1 MKCKCK
7 LTSTTPWV
15 QIYFQ
20 IKESLE
26 FVEGI
31 YYDYDVIE
39 EHGLVYYVV
48 NISSSAVSMS
58 KDKFYT
64 RFDDITK
71 IREDKIYY
79 SKLIKEYSKPK

>member
-1 MKCKCK
+1 MKCKCI
-7 LTSTTPWV
+7 LTSTTP
-15 QIYFQ
+15 YLAPNRG
-20 IKESLE
+20 KSDKYLE

-39 EHGLVYYVV
+39 EQGLVHYVV
-48 NISSSAVSMS
+48 VPNPISSIAISMS

-71 IREDKIYY
+71 IREDKMNII
-79 SKLIKEYSKPK
+79 LN

>member
-7 LTSTTPWV
+7 LTSTTPYLGPDLFPN
-15 QIYFQ
+15 QRKY
-20 IKESLE
+20 LE

-71 IREDKIYY
+71 IREDKMNII
-79 SKLIKEYSKPK
+79 LN

>member
-1 MKCKCK
+1 
-7 LTSTTPWV
+7 
-15 QIYFQ
+15 
-20 IKESLE
+20 
-26 FVEGI
+26 
-31 YYDYDVIE
+31 
-39 EHGLVYYVV
+39 VYYVV